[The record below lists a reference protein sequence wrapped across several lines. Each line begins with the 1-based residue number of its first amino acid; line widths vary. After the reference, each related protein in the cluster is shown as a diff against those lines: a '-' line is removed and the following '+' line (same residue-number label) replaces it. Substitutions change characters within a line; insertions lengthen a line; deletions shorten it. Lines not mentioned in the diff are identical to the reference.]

1 MDNFFKFLN
10 SDRYQYTESEIY
22 LKNNMEDKI
31 ATFDV
36 FIRTEKEEDYGV
48 VYGIEEV
55 IGLIKVLNFT
65 SYEEK
70 KKYLLK
76 IFDSPE
82 LIQYISS
89 MKFTGSVKGLRNGE
103 IIHSNEP
110 VLTITAPLIQGKILE
125 TPILNLLNHQIL
137 TATVSSRIVE
147 AAKDRKVLFF
157 GTRRAHG
164 FEAAMSITRASY
176 MTGCGSSN
184 IIGEYFYNLRS
195 TGTMTHAYIQGFG
208 MEKESEYKAFD
219 VYIKTFKE
227 EKKPLIML
235 IDTYDTL
242 KRGIVNAIAAFEAN
256 GIDDSYEGV
265 YGIRIDSGN
274 LEKLS
279 KKCRELLLERGFY
292 KAKIILTSGLDERKI
307 KKLLENNAEAD
318 IFGVG
323 DAISL
328 PEKIL
333 STVYK
338 MSHIDGK
345 DVMKVSNDEGKMSY
359 PGNKNVYRLY
369 EAGNVTDVVTLTE
382 GGEEIGLKCGGNAK
396 KLTVDYIIDGKIC
409 EDNVKLLNLE
419 ESKKYYESNKKYL
432 KADWKMVFSKSLIE
446 LKEKLL
452 SYI

>member
-1 MDNFFKFLN
+1 
-10 SDRYQYTESEIY
+10 
-22 LKNNMEDKI
+22 
-31 ATFDV
+31 
-36 FIRTEKEEDYGV
+36 
-48 VYGIEEV
+48 
-55 IGLIKVLNFT
+55 
-65 SYEEK
+65 
-70 KKYLLK
+70 
-76 IFDSPE
+76 
-82 LIQYISS
+82 
-89 MKFTGSVKGLRNGE
+89 
-103 IIHSNEP
+103 
-110 VLTITAPLIQGKILE
+110 
-125 TPILNLLNHQIL
+125 
-137 TATVSSRIVE
+137 
-147 AAKDRKVLFF
+147 
-157 GTRRAHG
+157 
-164 FEAAMSITRASY
+164 
-176 MTGCGSSN
+176 
-184 IIGEYFYNLRS
+184 
-195 TGTMTHAYIQGFG
+195 MTHAYIQGFG

-256 GIDDSYEGV
+256 GIDDSYEGI